1 MKHIKLIV
9 LILSLIDLLVC
20 YVAGGF
26 YVALSFG
33 MIYRDRPPSPQQIMV
48 GLVVLLPG
56 LAIAL
61 VALALSLVATA
72 RSRQFGWFVGLLV
85 WPAVPILAAVLM
97 ATGTVAFSGL
107 WWMSAYAMPLA
118 TLIYGAI
125 GPAPLTTAGPSGAEG
140 GGVTPRSS
148 APLVPFL
155 GFVDALMLVTVLGFA
170 TLVRG
175 APPFSPLPAPTATV
189 GSAVLSVRVGEG
201 AVNCATGS
209 YPAVTIT
216 NTLQQPVSWSARA
229 NDSGVTVTPASGS
242 LDAGASTTVTLSG
255 QATTPT
261 FFTVTF
267 TAQGSESLA
276 KIACISK

>member
-1 MKHIKLIV
+1 MKHFKLIV
-9 LILSLIDLLVC
+9 LILSLIDLVVL
-20 YVAGGF
+20 YVSGGF
-26 YVALSFG
+26 FVALLFG
-33 MIYRDRPPSPQQIMV
+33 MVSGDRPPSPQRILV
-48 GLVVLLPG
+48 GLIVYSPG
-56 LAIAL
+56 LALAL

-85 WPAVPILAAVLM
+85 WPVVPILAAVLM
-97 ATGTVAFSGL
+97 ATGAVAFPGL

-125 GPAPLTTAGPSGAEG
+125 GPAPLTTAAPSGAA
-140 GGVTPRSS
+140 GGVTPRPST
-148 APLVPFL
+148 PLVPFL
-155 GFVDALMLVTVLGFA
+155 GFVGVLTLVTVLGFA

-189 GSAVLSVRVGEG
+189 GPAVLSVRVGEG
-201 AVNCATGS
+201 AANCAAGS

-216 NTLQQPVSWSARA
+216 NTLQQTVSWSAQV
-229 NDSGVTVTPASGS
+229 NDSGITVTPASGS
-242 LDAGASTTVTLSG
+242 LDAGAATTVTLSG

-267 TAQGSESLA
+267 TAQGSQSLA
-276 KIACISK
+276 KIACFSK